1 MEVPRRLQPSAF
13 TLPLHTST
21 SDLLEGVNPRRTDPQ
36 QEDEV
41 EEEERHP
48 KAEPQVPV
56 IVEPPE
62 LEVTDTLTSVSVED
76 RRRSEEDR
84 RRSEEAAARERAAQR
99 QQLAVE
105 ELVQSERNYLRLLQ
119 LTTVT
124 IRSNLQKLQVRIQR
138 GGRRSSSCLPL

>member
-76 RRRSEEDR
+76 RRRSEE
-84 RRSEEAAARERAAQR
+84 AAARERAAQR